1 MEMKMFSIKKRRSRI
16 KNLYITFQK
25 AKKKKQ
31 RKEKLENNG

>member
-25 AKKKKQ
+25 AKKKQ